1 MHKRASRVAMPI
13 SDKIDSKTKQK
24 LLETK
29 IFYNKIIYSLG
40 RYNNYKHIPT

>member
-29 IFYNKIIYSLG
+29 TFYNKIIYSLG
-40 RYNNYKHIPT
+40 RYNNYKHIPA